1 MVELATA
8 MLLALATVGSA
19 WSAYQATRWGGIQS
33 IKHSDASAARVES
46 TRASTLGGQLAQ
58 IDAASFYPWLDAYV
72 AGDERRAAFYYE
84 RLRGDFQ
91 VAVDA
96 WLATEPLSSAGAPLL
111 PFQLPEYELS
121 ELTESE
127 RLATEAFAQAQEART
142 ANQRSDN
149 YVLAVVLFAS
159 VLFFAGVA
167 VRFKT
172 MPAQLATVSAGILL
186 FVGTTSWIA
195 TFPVSIKV

>member
-1 MVELATA
+1 
-8 MLLALATVGSA
+8 MLLAIATVGSA

-33 IKHSDASAARVES
+33 IKQSDANAARVES
-46 TRASTLGGQLAQ
+46 TRASTLGGQLTQ
-58 IDAASFYPWLDAYV
+58 IDAASFYPWLDALV
-72 AGDERRAAFYYE
+72 SGDDELAAFYYE
-84 RLRGDFQ
+84 RFRADFQ

-96 WLATEPLSSAGAPLL
+96 WLATDPLQNDGAPLL
-111 PFQLPEYELS
+111 PFQLAEYELV

-127 RLATEAFAQAQEART
+127 ELAADAFVRAREART

-167 VRFKT
+167 TKFRT
-172 MPAQLATVSAGILL
+172 QGGQLVSVSAGAAV

-195 TFPVSIKV
+195 TFPVTVSV